1 MYYKRVKGT
10 EPHDSHH
17 RHSRGPAASQ
27 ASWKTPVK
35 KLMEYSE
42 FLRSKNKVSGV
53 LDEFQAT
60 QVICDSMSGDMTF
73 EDLDAMDE
81 PDIFYMCLDELRA
94 LSNN

>member
-1 MYYKRVKGT
+1 M
-10 EPHDSHH
+10 
-17 RHSRGPAASQ
+17 
-27 ASWKTPVK
+27 TPINLTNDARLLCK
-35 KLMEYSE
+35 AMETAGIMDHACAKLYDAINLLVSCNQLDESAMEI
-42 FLRSKNKVSGV
+42 
-53 LDEFQAT
+53 DEFQAT

>member
-1 MYYKRVKGT
+1 M
-10 EPHDSHH
+10 
-17 RHSRGPAASQ
+17 
-27 ASWKTPVK
+27 TPITVTAETRRISGIMEDACE